1 MHMKDIDNADEDLKA
16 AWRQLID
23 HTPIEER
30 LRGLTPEQCLAG
42 LTPEQILKGLTPEQ
56 LAAILPPEVLELLV
70 ARKARAAP

>member
-30 LRGLTPEQCLAG
+30 LRGLTLEQAFSH
-42 LTPEQILKGLTPEQ
+42 LT
-56 LAAILPPEVLELLV
+56 
-70 ARKARAAP
+70 